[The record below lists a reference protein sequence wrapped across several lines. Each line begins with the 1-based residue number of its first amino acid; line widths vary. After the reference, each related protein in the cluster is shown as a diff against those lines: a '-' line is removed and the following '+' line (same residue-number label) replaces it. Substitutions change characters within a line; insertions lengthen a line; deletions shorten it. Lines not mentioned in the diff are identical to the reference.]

1 MTALCGMWWE
11 GKEKAEVT
19 RMSHVGAEEGPVPE
33 LGNAGA
39 HVEKEGA
46 KMHLIFG
53 LVKFTVF
60 VGHPG
65 WDVLLERKNVPR
77 EGTLGNASRKG
88 VDGRRGARW
97 MVARGDAA

>member
-1 MTALCGMWWE
+1 MGCGE
-11 GKEKAEVT
+11 RERKKAEVT

-33 LGNAGA
+33 LGNTGA

-65 WDVLLERKNVPR
+65 
-77 EGTLGNASRKG
+77 
-88 VDGRRGARW
+88 
-97 MVARGDAA
+97 

>member
-1 MTALCGMWWE
+1 
-11 GKEKAEVT
+11 
-19 RMSHVGAEEGPVPE
+19 MSHVGAEEGPVPK

-65 WDVLLERKNVPR
+65 
-77 EGTLGNASRKG
+77 
-88 VDGRRGARW
+88 
-97 MVARGDAA
+97 